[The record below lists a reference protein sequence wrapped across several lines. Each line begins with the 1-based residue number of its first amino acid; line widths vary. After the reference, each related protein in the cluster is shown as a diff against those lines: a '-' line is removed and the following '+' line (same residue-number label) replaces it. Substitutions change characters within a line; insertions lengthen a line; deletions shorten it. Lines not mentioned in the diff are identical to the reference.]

1 MEEHFSGN
9 GKEKG
14 LTHLPQTVM
23 LDFQSHSTKYFLFY
37 FILFIKKLSEIII
50 LQNLVKKIKRVGEA
64 CIIIGPIATIDLEVY
79 KIFLNNYFTIM
90 IKYHCKCFWVFFS
103 DW

>member
-50 LQNLVKKIKRVGEA
+50 LKNLVKNKKGGRSMHHHWSHCDHRFVG
-64 CIIIGPIATIDLEVY
+64 V
-79 KIFLNNYFTIM
+79 
-90 IKYHCKCFWVFFS
+90 
-103 DW
+103 